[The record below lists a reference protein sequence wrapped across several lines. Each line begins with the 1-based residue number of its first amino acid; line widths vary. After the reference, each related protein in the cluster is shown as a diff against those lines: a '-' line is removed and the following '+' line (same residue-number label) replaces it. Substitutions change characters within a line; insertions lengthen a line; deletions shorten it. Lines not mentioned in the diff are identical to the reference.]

1 VVHGI
6 VSAHG
11 GTIEVTSDVGGGTTF
26 TLRFPVAPPDEPK
39 KRSRTSGSNAV
50 VPDAA
55 TNPLDILVVDD
66 ETSITTFLAHYLGSR
81 GHAVLTAQSGSE
93 ALALARQG
101 SFDVVVCDLRMPGM
115 DGLAT
120 MRALREMPEGGRPRY
135 VLSTGAN
142 IGSSIR
148 EAVDALGI
156 DAVVPKPYDIEQ
168 LRRAV
173 EQG

>member
-1 VVHGI
+1 VHGI

-26 TLRFPVAPPDEPK
+26 KLRFPVAPNEEAD
-39 KRSRTSGSNAV
+39 KRRRSGGSPAV
-50 VPDAA
+50 ADTA
-55 TNPLDILVVDD
+55 TTPLDILVVDD
-66 ETSITTFLAHYLGSR
+66 ELSITTFLAQYLGSR

-93 ALALARQG
+93 ALTLARQG
-101 SFDVVVCDLRMPGM
+101 TFDVVVCDLRMPGM

-120 MRALREMPEGGRPRY
+120 MRALREMPEGDRPRY

-142 IGSSIR
+142 IGSAVR
-148 EAVDALGI
+148 EAADALGV
-156 DAVVPKPYDIEQ
+156 DVVVPKPYDIEQ

-173 EQG
+173 ERA